1 MNHNRLLLL
10 LLTFVSVLIVQTG
23 CKKDDKEENP
33 PASSSLK
40 VEILFPKAD
49 TIIQISGNASFF
61 IKVTP
66 SELQKKVITTVYVDD
81 NVGYVMPVG
90 EPNYAFSG
98 MKYGVGNHKVRF
110 EVEDPSKRKASI
122 ERVVSVYK
130 YIHVIDYVD
139 SVAFVK
145 GEIPNGWT
153 VSQGEMSS
161 EGYLD
166 NFSLKLSS
174 GGDLKIPLKY
184 YNEDFYFSFV
194 CKGTGTVNLTTD
206 LTSLPVIPKKED
218 MGEGWIRHTFLLTE
232 ATMEVKL
239 AQTSGSMLI
248 DNLIIR
254 KLGAPLFDEVKCDTV
269 AAYDHYAIFSARI
282 NSITGKSLRSGI
294 CWSNLI
300 VKPTINDNHSEITTG
315 LSNFSFNIKP
325 FKKGS
330 KAYVRFY
337 TVNDAGISY
346 SKAFAIGPPEVR
358 PAEVEWNG
366 SNYVYADSVI
376 LQKAKVVEEYLSPVV
391 ERGYCMSIHEN
402 PTINDRRVRI
412 TSATAEFY
420 GGIGLLDENQT
431 YYARAYAIS
440 NGGVGYSQAY
450 QITTTEIQPP
460 EVYTRKAINIRRS
473 TATCQGN
480 IFFTGQGTLLRR
492 GIIYSLNS
500 MPELGV
506 DPEISLASQKKIITA
521 NLTGLQ
527 ANTTYYY
534 RAFAV
539 NRKYTSFGEVMSFTT
554 GNYDLLDQAEG
565 GRIIYL
571 EEGGNHGVAI
581 AEEDLGAP
589 VIWAED
595 TTMVIGTINGTSGL
609 ENTELIASKTI
620 GEDNAA
626 NRCYNLDLNGY
637 NDWFLPSFDEFKI
650 YMSGL
655 ALYGLTTGNYWL
667 STERAANKALV
678 MNLGTMTA
686 KNERKSKLKQV
697 RPFRKF

>member
-1 MNHNRLLLL
+1 MNYKRLLLL
-10 LLTFVSVLIVQTG
+10 LLTFVSVLMVQTG
-23 CKKDDKEENP
+23 CKKDDKEENTP
-33 PASSSLK
+33 TASTLK

-49 TIIQISGNASFF
+49 TVIQNTGNASFF

-66 SELQKKVITTVYVDD
+66 SELQNKVITTVYVDD
-81 NVGYVMPVG
+81 NVGYVLAVG
-90 EPNYAFSG
+90 EPNYTFSG

-110 EVEDPSKRKASI
+110 EVEDPDKRKSSI

-130 YIHVIDYVD
+130 YIPVIDYVD
-139 SVAFVK
+139 SVAFEK
-145 GEIPNGWT
+145 GETPKGWI
-153 VSQGEMSS
+153 VSKAEMSS

-166 NFSLKLSS
+166 EFSLKLNS
-174 GGDLKIPLKY
+174 GGDIKIPLKY

-194 CKGTGTVNLTTD
+194 CKGTGSVNLTTD
-206 LTSLPVIPKKED
+206 LTALPVIPKKED
-218 MGEGWIRHTFLLTE
+218 LGEGWFRNTFLLSE
-232 ATMEVKL
+232 ATMEVIL
-239 AQTSGSMLI
+239 SQTSGSLLI
-248 DNLIIR
+248 DNVIIR
-254 KLGAPLFDEVKCDTV
+254 KLSSPLFDEVKCDTV
-269 AAYDHYAIFSARI
+269 ALYDHYAIFSARI
-282 NSITGKSLRSGI
+282 NSITGKSVRSGI
-294 CWSNLI
+294 CWSNIL
-300 VKPTINDNHSEITTG
+300 VKPTVNDNHLELTTG

-330 KAYVRFY
+330 KAFVRLY

-346 SKAFAIGPPEVR
+346 SKAFAIGPALVR
-358 PAEVEWNG
+358 PADVEWNG
-366 SNYVYADSVI
+366 SNDVYADSVI
-376 LQKAKVVEEYLSPVV
+376 MQKAKVTDEYLSPVV

-412 TSATAEFY
+412 TSATAAFY

-492 GIIYSLNS
+492 GIVYSLNS

-521 NLTGLQ
+521 DLTGLQ

-539 NRKYTSFGEVMSFTT
+539 NKKYTSFGEVMSFTT

-571 EEGGNHGVAI
+571 EEGGNHGVAV
-581 AEEDLGAP
+581 AEQDLGTP
-589 VIWAED
+589 VIWAQD
-595 TTMVIGTINGTSGL
+595 TTMIIGSVNSTSGI

-637 NDWFLPSFDEFKI
+637 NDWFLPSFEEFKI
-650 YMSGL
+650 YLPGL
-655 ALYGLTTGNYWL
+655 TLYGLTTGNYWL
-667 STERAANKALV
+667 STERAANKALI
-678 MNLGTMTA
+678 MNLSSLTA
-686 KNERKSKLKQV
+686 KNERKSKLRQV